1 MEVAFGSY
9 QFKIKEEEQKQYIFD
24 IVRKKW
30 ILLTSEEK
38 VRQLWIHLLVELG
51 YSTALIQIEKG
62 FLINDRKKR
71 IDICVFDN
79 QLQPIL
85 LIECK
90 APDISI
96 SKESVLEQILN
107 YNLHYQVDKFI
118 ITNGNDSIGFKLV
131 EGKVEEIKNIL
142 ELKTNPN

>member
-1 MEVAFGSY
+1 MTVSFSPY
-9 QFKIKEEEQKQYIFD
+9 YFKIKEELQKQYIFD

-30 ILLTSEEK
+30 ILLTEEEK
-38 VRQLWIHLLVELG
+38 VRQLWIHLLSEELG
-51 YSTALIQIEKG
+51 YSISLLQIEKG
-62 FLINDRKKR
+62 FTINDRKKR

-79 QLQPIL
+79 ELKPQI

-96 SKESVLEQILN
+96 SQHSVLEQILN

-118 ITNGNDSIGFKLV
+118 LTNGNETFGFRV
-131 EGKVEEIKNIL
+131 IEGKVEEIKDMM
-142 ELKTNPN
+142 ELKKS